1 MNQTIM
7 EFKALQQKNLEL
19 LTDLLNFVKEGENY
33 GVEVDGAF
41 IKKLQNTINNVSNEK
56 LKVALVGGFSE
67 GKTSIAAAWIEKLDK
82 QSMKINHQESSDT
95 IQIYPINDDLEL
107 VDTPGLF
114 GFKEKINDE
123 NKIEQYKDITKKY
136 ISEAHLILYIL
147 NPSNPIKDSHK
158 DELNWM
164 FRTLNL
170 LPRTIFVL
178 SKFDEI
184 ADIEDEL
191 DYDHKLTI
199 KQENIKNRLD
209 DLINLSDKEK
219 EQLSIV
225 AVSANPFDEGVEYW
239 LKHKDEF
246 QKLSHIKNLQNET
259 ERKIGENGGK
269 LVIVEDAK
277 ESIVKDILTKQLPVA
292 RDLQNVFCDG
302 LDRLKQTA
310 LNMQDNID
318 ELHNDIAH
326 ARIKLREFIIDY
338 FSGLCEQLQGT
349 TLDTF
354 GAFITREIGQN
365 GINIDTKIQNAF
377 DKQTH
382 RIHAQFS
389 RIQTNFT
396 TELSFFEK
404 SISAFGKQGVNFLR
418 HSGMINATNIK
429 IARDVVVQGAKY
441 IGIDLGLKFKPW
453 GAVSLANKANVAL
466 AVIGIGIELWDSY
479 KQAQKE
485 KEFQSIKQKME
496 KNFHEQKSE
505 ILELIN
511 DDKIF
516 KERFFPKVSDL
527 ESALKYIKDNIIE
540 EENRKNSFSN
550 WLKKGEEI
558 IDTQIVL

>member
-1 MNQTIM
+1 MNQTIA
-7 EFKALQQKNLEL
+7 EFKTLQQKNLEL
-19 LTDLLNFVKEGENY
+19 LTSLLNFVTEGESY
-33 GVEVDGAF
+33 GIEVDSSF
-41 IKKLQNTINNVSNEK
+41 IKKLQNTINNVNNEK
-56 LKVALVGGFSE
+56 LKVALIGGFSE
-67 GKTSIAAAWIEKLDK
+67 GKTSIAAAWVERLDK
-82 QSMKINHQESSDT
+82 QSMKINHQESSDA
-95 IQIYPINDDLEL
+95 IQIYPIDDDLEL

-191 DYDHKLTI
+191 DYNHNLAI
-199 KQENIKNRLD
+199 KQENIKKRLN
-209 DLINLSDKEK
+209 DLIGLSDKEK

-259 ERKIGENGGK
+259 EKKISENGGK
-269 LVIVEDAK
+269 LAIVEDTK
-277 ESIVKDILTKQLPVA
+277 ESIIKDILTKQLPVA
-292 RDLQNVFCDG
+292 KNLHNVFCDG

-318 ELHNDIAH
+318 ELDSDIAH
-326 ARIKLREFIIDY
+326 ARIKLREFIMDY
-338 FSGLCEQLQGT
+338 FNGLCEQLQGT

-382 RIHAQFS
+382 RIHTQFS
-389 RIQTNFT
+389 RIKTNFT
-396 TELSFFEK
+396 TELSFFEN

-418 HSGMINATNIK
+418 HSGVINATNIK

-453 GAVSLANKANVAL
+453 GAVNLANKANVVIT
-466 AVIGIGIELWDSY
+466 VIGIGIELWDSY
-479 KQAQKE
+479 KQAQRE
-485 KEFQSIKQKME
+485 KEFQLTKQKME
-496 KNFHEQKSE
+496 NNFHEQKSE
-505 ILELIN
+505 IIELIN
-511 DDKIF
+511 DEKIF

-527 ESALKYIKDNIIE
+527 ESALKHIKDNILE

>member
-1 MNQTIM
+1 MNQTIA
-7 EFKALQQKNLEL
+7 EFKALQQKNLEI
-19 LTDLLNFVKEGENY
+19 LTSLLNFVAEGENY
-33 GVEVDGAF
+33 GVEVDSGF
-41 IKKLQNTINNVSNEK
+41 IKKLQNTINSVSNEK

-67 GKTSIAAAWIEKLDK
+67 GKTSIAAAWTEKLDK
-82 QSMKINHQESSDT
+82 HSMKINHQESSDA
-95 IQIYPINDDLEL
+95 IHIYPINDDLEL

-184 ADIEDEL
+184 ADIEDEQ
-191 DYDHKLTI
+191 DYNHNLAI
-199 KQENIKNRLD
+199 KQENIKNRLN

-259 ERKIGENGGK
+259 KKKIGENGGK

-292 RDLQNVFCDG
+292 KDLHNVFCDG

-310 LNMQDNID
+310 LNMQDNIE
-318 ELHNDIAH
+318 ELNSDIAN
-326 ARIKLREFIIDY
+326 ARIKLREFVIDY

-354 GAFITREIGQN
+354 GAFITLSL
-365 GINIDTKIQNAF
+365 
-377 DKQTH
+377 
-382 RIHAQFS
+382 IH
-389 RIQTNFT
+389 I
-396 TELSFFEK
+396 
-404 SISAFGKQGVNFLR
+404 
-418 HSGMINATNIK
+418 
-429 IARDVVVQGAKY
+429 
-441 IGIDLGLKFKPW
+441 
-453 GAVSLANKANVAL
+453 
-466 AVIGIGIELWDSY
+466 
-479 KQAQKE
+479 
-485 KEFQSIKQKME
+485 
-496 KNFHEQKSE
+496 
-505 ILELIN
+505 
-511 DDKIF
+511 
-516 KERFFPKVSDL
+516 
-527 ESALKYIKDNIIE
+527 
-540 EENRKNSFSN
+540 
-550 WLKKGEEI
+550 
-558 IDTQIVL
+558 